1 MEIIDDI
8 RDFVKRPCAATV
20 GSFDG
25 VHLGHRAM
33 IAELRKVADE
43 RGLPLVA
50 VTIARHPRLLFDGS
64 CEPFLLTQNGEKES
78 LFSELGVDVL
88 VKLDFDTCMASMCAE
103 RFMREVLV
111 DTLGVKLLGVG
122 YDHRFGKPCEGEC
135 LEQYVSYGN
144 ALGVEVIGLSPF
156 TLDGNKVSSTVV
168 RKALT
173 AGDVAQANSLL
184 GYNYRLTGCVVTGA
198 GIGRGLGFPT
208 ANVQLGDEMKML
220 PLDGVYEVDILHGG
234 ERLKGVMNIGVKP
247 TIGENMLRTIEVHII
262 DFSADLYGQVI
273 TVELVRRLRGELQ
286 FANVQALKLQIGV
299 DVERVKRGV

>member
-1 MEIIDDI
+1 MEIINDI

-50 VTIARHPRLLFDGS
+50 VTFARHPRLLFDGS
-64 CEPFLLTQNGEKES
+64 CKPFLLTQNGEKES

-135 LEQYVSYGN
+135 LEQYVSFGN

-168 RKALT
+168 RKALA

>member
-1 MEIIDDI
+1 MEIINDI

-50 VTIARHPRLLFDGS
+50 VTFARHPRLLFDGS
-64 CEPFLLTQNGEKES
+64 CEPFLLTQNSEKES

-168 RKALT
+168 RKALA

-198 GIGRGLGFPT
+198 GIGRGFGFPT

-220 PLDGVYEVDILHGG
+220 PLDGVYEVEILHGG

-247 TIGENMLRTIEVHII
+247 TIGENMLR
-262 DFSADLYGQVI
+262 
-273 TVELVRRLRGELQ
+273 
-286 FANVQALKLQIGV
+286 KIGRAHV
-299 DVERVKRGV
+299 

>member
-1 MEIIDDI
+1 MEIINDI

-50 VTIARHPRLLFDGS
+50 VTFASHPRLLFDGS
-64 CEPFLLTQNGEKES
+64 CEPFLLAQNGEKES

-135 LEQYVSYGN
+135 LEQYVSFGN

-168 RKALT
+168 RKALA

>member
-1 MEIIDDI
+1 
-8 RDFVKRPCAATV
+8 
-20 GSFDG
+20 
-25 VHLGHRAM
+25 M

-50 VTIARHPRLLFDGS
+50 VTFASHPRLLFDGS
-64 CEPFLLTQNGEKES
+64 CEPFLLAQNGEKES

-135 LEQYVSYGN
+135 LEQYVSFGN

-168 RKALT
+168 RKALA

>member
-1 MEIIDDI
+1 
-8 RDFVKRPCAATV
+8 
-20 GSFDG
+20 
-25 VHLGHRAM
+25 M

-50 VTIARHPRLLFDGS
+50 VTFASHPRLLFDGS
-64 CEPFLLTQNGEKES
+64 CEPFLLAQNGEKES

-135 LEQYVSYGN
+135 LEQYVSFGN

-168 RKALT
+168 RKALA
-173 AGDVAQANSLL
+173 AGDVALANSLL

>member
-1 MEIIDDI
+1 
-8 RDFVKRPCAATV
+8 
-20 GSFDG
+20 
-25 VHLGHRAM
+25 M

-50 VTIARHPRLLFDGS
+50 VTFASHPRLLFDGS

-135 LEQYVSYGN
+135 LEQYVSFGN

-168 RKALT
+168 RKALA

>member
-1 MEIIDDI
+1 M
-8 RDFVKRPCAATV
+8 RPCAATV

-33 IAELRKVADE
+33 IAELRKAADE

-50 VTIARHPRLLFDGS
+50 VTFARHPRLLFDGS
-64 CEPFLLTQNGEKES
+64 CEPFLLTQNSEKES

-111 DTLGVKLLGVG
+111 GTLGVKLLGVG

-168 RKALT
+168 RKAL
-173 AGDVAQANSLL
+173 AEAV
-184 GYNYRLTGCVVTGA
+184 
-198 GIGRGLGFPT
+198 
-208 ANVQLGDEMKML
+208 
-220 PLDGVYEVDILHGG
+220 LHASITIWQPF
-234 ERLKGVMNIGVKP
+234 EKRWRTDWRVKSY
-247 TIGENMLRTIEVHII
+247 TTSN
-262 DFSADLYGQVI
+262 
-273 TVELVRRLRGELQ
+273 
-286 FANVQALKLQIGV
+286 
-299 DVERVKRGV
+299 ERVPYGVRALSPR

>member
-1 MEIIDDI
+1 
-8 RDFVKRPCAATV
+8 
-20 GSFDG
+20 
-25 VHLGHRAM
+25 
-33 IAELRKVADE
+33 
-43 RGLPLVA
+43 
-50 VTIARHPRLLFDGS
+50 
-64 CEPFLLTQNGEKES
+64 
-78 LFSELGVDVL
+78 
-88 VKLDFDTCMASMCAE
+88 MCAE

-168 RKALT
+168 RKALA

-262 DFSADLYGQVI
+262 DFSGDLYGQVI

>member
-1 MEIIDDI
+1 MEIINDI

-50 VTIARHPRLLFDGS
+50 VTFARHPRLLFDGS

-135 LEQYVSYGN
+135 LEQYVSFGN

-168 RKALT
+168 RKALA

-220 PLDGVYEVDILHGG
+220 PLDGVYEVEILHGG

-262 DFSADLYGQVI
+262 DFSGDLYGQVI

>member
-1 MEIIDDI
+1 MEIINDI

-50 VTIARHPRLLFDGS
+50 VTFARHPRLLFDGS
-64 CEPFLLTQNGEKES
+64 CKPFLLTQNGEKES

-168 RKALT
+168 RKALA

-262 DFSADLYGQVI
+262 DFSGDLYGQVI